1 MQGRKYY
8 DEKLFIN
15 FQLSQRVPAN
25 NFYRR
30 LNEILDLSY
39 LRQMTEKYYGLEG
52 QKSIDPVVFFKLM
65 LVGYF
70 ENINSDRKIIEQSS
84 LRLDVL
90 YFLGYDLD
98 EPLPWHSTLSRT
110 RKLFGEEVFLELF
123 RSVLRKCV
131 DKGMVCGRSQAIDS
145 AFIKANASMDS
156 IVEKELQFDSKQ
168 YFDEITQNEEVNRD

>member
-1 MQGRKYY
+1 
-8 DEKLFIN
+8 
-15 FQLSQRVPAN
+15 
-25 NFYRR
+25 
-30 LNEILDLSY
+30 
-39 LRQMTEKYYGLEG
+39 MTEKYYGLEG